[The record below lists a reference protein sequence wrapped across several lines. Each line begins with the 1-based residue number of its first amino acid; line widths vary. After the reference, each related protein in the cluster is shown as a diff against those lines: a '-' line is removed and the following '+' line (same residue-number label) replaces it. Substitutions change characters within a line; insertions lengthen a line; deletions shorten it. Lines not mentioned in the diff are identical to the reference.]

1 MEKYAVEC
9 YPLGWDE
16 PFKRE
21 MYDEKQR
28 ALNYAT
34 YMNQYYPIV
43 KVYVVQYIPGQL
55 GSEQYLIRTL
65 KSKRA

>member
-1 MEKYAVEC
+1 MERYAVEC
-9 YPLGWDE
+9 YTQGCDE

-34 YMNQYYPIV
+34 YMNQHYPV
-43 KVYVVQYIPGQL
+43 VEVYVVQYIPGQL
-55 GSEQYLIRTL
+55 ESERYLIRTL
-65 KSKRA
+65 KSTRA